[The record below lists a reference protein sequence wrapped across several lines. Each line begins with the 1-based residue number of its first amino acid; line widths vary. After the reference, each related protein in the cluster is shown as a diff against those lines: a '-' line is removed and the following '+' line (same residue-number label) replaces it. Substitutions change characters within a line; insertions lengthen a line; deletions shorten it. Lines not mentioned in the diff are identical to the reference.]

1 MPSAGANDDADRIY
15 CRRARRR
22 FHRRGGLLR
31 LGVEGDAMT
40 LMFLGIVMI
49 AGGCLVLLL
58 GSVIWVAMVM
68 GDGDE

>member
-1 MPSAGANDDADRIY
+1 
-15 CRRARRR
+15 
-22 FHRRGGLLR
+22 
-31 LGVEGDAMT
+31 MT